1 VLSNRPS
8 VQLYTVR
15 EAMAADLPGTLQRL
29 AEIGFTRVEPF
40 ALTRYAAALATG
52 LVAAGLDAPTAHQS
66 FVARDDAEAV
76 FAAAAELGVRTVVD
90 PMVDRARWTSV
101 DAVRS
106 VADDL
111 NAAAGR
117 AARHGVSVAY
127 HNHAQE
133 LEIRHGGRP
142 ALEVLADGLDG
153 RVGLEVD
160 VYWATVGGEDPVGLV
175 NRLGDRVVAVH
186 LKDGPGTPDPLDQV
200 AVGRGALPMREIVA
214 AAPQALRVIE
224 LDDTRG
230 DRFDALAESL
240 AWLRCE
246 GLA

>member
-1 VLSNRPS
+1 VASTAPS

-15 EAMAADLPGTLQRL
+15 EALAADLPGTLRRL

-40 ALTRYAAALATG
+40 ALTHFAAALATG
-52 LVAAGLDAPTAHQS
+52 LTAAGLDAPTAHQS
-66 FVARDDAEAV
+66 FIGRDDADAV
-76 FAAAAELGVRTVVD
+76 FATAAGLGVRTVVD
-90 PMVDRARWTSV
+90 PMVDRARWTTV
-101 DAVRS
+101 DGVRS

-111 NAAAGR
+111 NAAAER

-142 ALEVLADGLDG
+142 ALEVLAAELDRG
-153 RVGLEVD
+153 VGLEVD
-160 VYWATVGGEDPVGLV
+160 VYWATVGGEDPVGLLE
-175 NRLGDRVVAVH
+175 RLGERVLAVH
-186 LKDGPGTPDPLDQV
+186 LKDGPGTSDPFDQV
-200 AVGRGALPMREIVA
+200 AVGRGRLPIRDIVA
-214 AAPQALRVIE
+214 AAPHALRVVE

-230 DRFDALAESL
+230 DRFAAVADSL
-240 AWLRCE
+240 AWLRAE